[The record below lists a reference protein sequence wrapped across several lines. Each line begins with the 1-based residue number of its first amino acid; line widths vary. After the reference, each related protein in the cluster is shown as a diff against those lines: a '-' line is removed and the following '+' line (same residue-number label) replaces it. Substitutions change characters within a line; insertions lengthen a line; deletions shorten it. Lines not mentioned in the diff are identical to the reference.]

1 MRVIGILVVG
11 VGRAG
16 TRQGQ
21 AAVLAQLGYALG
33 AAGHDVQA
41 DEVTALRVR
50 PVGDV
55 AAGGQL
61 LGKGGLDGVKAG
73 HQAAA
78 MLGHV
83 GQDTG
88 LVLEKTDMAQLV
100 HLVVAD
106 DHRREAL
113 AHVLHRVLAAGD
125 GGDARARE
133 GDLARGGEHKDTVL
147 IAVLLGLVQQN
158 RRLDDLIGQVV
169 DDVRLIPEDL
179 EIGGGGLERGKAAD
193 RLVAVGV
200 AVGVGVLRHAPDSL
214 DGVILGDELF
224 NHVHVRAVGAHG
236 HGDQLKAHL
245 LGDAKVAVIAG
256 HGAEELAV
264 LDLAPGLRG
273 ILETEH
279 HADGDQVIHQLQ
291 AGVAAHENL
300 AGLHAEHIGKQC
312 AGFGQTLQLTVVA
325 GVKAVVG
332 DVVVHLEQVHGQI
345 HLVRAGLAAGH
356 VQLQVHAL
364 KLLVLGLQRG
374 LFSGEFVVI
383 HCKVI
388 SHKYDPPK

>member
-1 MRVIGILVVG
+1 
-11 VGRAG
+11 
-16 TRQGQ
+16 
-21 AAVLAQLGYALG
+21 
-33 AAGHDVQA
+33 
-41 DEVTALRVR
+41 
-50 PVGDV
+50 
-55 AAGGQL
+55 
-61 LGKGGLDGVKAG
+61 
-73 HQAAA
+73 
-78 MLGHV
+78 MLGHM

-88 LVLEKTDMAQLV
+88 LILEKTDMAQLV

-113 AHVLHRVLAAGD
+113 AHVLHRVLAASD

-169 DDVRLIPEDL
+169 DDVRLIPENL

-224 NHVHVRAVGAHG
+224 NHVHVGAVGAHG

-245 LGDAKVAVIAG
+245 LGDGKVAVIAG
-256 HGAEELAV
+256 HGAEELAM

-279 HADGDQVIHQLQ
+279 HADGDQVVHQLQ
-291 AGVAAHENL
+291 AGVATHENL

-312 AGFGQTLQLTVVA
+312 AGLGQPLQLTVVA

-356 VQLQVHAL
+356 VQLQVHTL